1 MNLNQSFDVIG
12 VSETWDSFE
21 NPIATNV
28 EIPGYDLVF
37 TRSHSQNGGV
47 GIYVKSNLSA
57 SPRKDLDCSND
68 DFETVWIEVDRKN
81 EKNLLFCCV
90 YRHPNS
96 NVESLT
102 FHLND
107 VLLKVTQQARR
118 SVFQIGGAPICAEA
132 ESVKNL
138 GVRSSRKNVSSR
150 GLYFLGNTLL

>member
-1 MNLNQSFDVIG
+1 MV
-12 VSETWDSFE
+12 
-21 NPIATNV
+21 
-28 EIPGYDLVF
+28 VF

-47 GIYVKSNLSA
+47 GMYVKSNLSA

-107 VLLKVTQQARR
+107 ILLKVTQSNKLAFIMGDFN
-118 SVFQIGGAPICAEA
+118 V
-132 ESVKNL
+132 NL
-138 GVRSSRKNVSSR
+138 LNYNSDTQLVILSIISS
-150 GLYFLGNTLL
+150 LIILCHAFFTQLEFLIKHLR